1 MVWLY
6 DESTSELFGVLVWGG
21 AGFRVLGFRLRW
33 LRVQVVGFLGY
44 FINVKGKL
52 KHHKL

>member
-1 MVWLY
+1 MMSLSLSSLGFW
-6 DESTSELFGVLVWGG
+6 FGGA

-44 FINVKGKL
+44 S
-52 KHHKL
+52 